1 MKELDKEA
9 IAEQQEETYLSVCEY
24 IISAQN
30 KVKSAV
36 NHAMVNAYWKI
47 GEQIYA
53 AKYLPYM
60 PTEEEL
66 RRELNLED
74 FKKVDLD

>member
-9 IAEQQEETYLSVCEY
+9 IAEQQEETYLSIREY

-47 GEQIYA
+47 GDNSPIGILLCADKGDTLVRYTLQVQRFQNNR
-53 AKYLPYM
+53 
-60 PTEEEL
+60 T
-66 RRELNLED
+66 
-74 FKKVDLD
+74 

>member
-9 IAEQQEETYLSVCEY
+9 IAEQQEETYLSIREY

-36 NHAMVNAYWKI
+36 NHAIMLTGKLVNKFIVYVVKMNVRCMANRYCN
-47 GEQIYA
+47 IYL
-53 AKYLPYM
+53 KS
-60 PTEEEL
+60 
-66 RRELNLED
+66 
-74 FKKVDLD
+74 

>member
-9 IAEQQEETYLSVCEY
+9 IAEQQEETYLSIREY

-47 GEQIYA
+47 GE
-53 AKYLPYM
+53 
-60 PTEEEL
+60 
-66 RRELNLED
+66 
-74 FKKVDLD
+74 